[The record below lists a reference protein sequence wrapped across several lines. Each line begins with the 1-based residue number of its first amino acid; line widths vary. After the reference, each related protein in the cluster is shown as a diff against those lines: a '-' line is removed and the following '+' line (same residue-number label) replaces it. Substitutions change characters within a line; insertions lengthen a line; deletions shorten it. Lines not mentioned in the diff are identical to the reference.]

1 MKRVI
6 LLFAAVLLASIGWSQ
21 TMVVTLNDGTTVK
34 YDMGIVKSID
44 FTSESSDNGNTD
56 NNDGNKSIEQLLVG
70 TWMPSEVIDSGW
82 LGELIEKLKESP
94 CLKWEEVKCESLTQ
108 FRSDGTAFKA
118 QYKDGEFEIVKYYW
132 TKMNDKEIHFVI
144 AEGKYAGMSSNALI
158 QQIDS
163 DKMVVSQLG
172 VTGMLIRVPDNNFES
187 FIEYYGNK

>member
-1 MKRVI
+1 
-6 LLFAAVLLASIGWSQ
+6 
-21 TMVVTLNDGTTVK
+21 
-34 YDMGIVKSID
+34 MGIVKSID